1 VKRYLALAVVVP
13 MAFTVTVSGRAP
25 RGVRL
30 QPDVSA
36 SEQSGGGGRAPA
48 AAAASAP
55 QLKFHVEEEFFKWP
69 TNVWPSEAV
78 GVALNSQKHIFL
90 LNRGNVPLLEFA
102 PDGAFIRSMGEGS
115 TIFHAAHSVRFDAE
129 DNMWLVDAGNN
140 VVVKF
145 NDKGRIVQ
153 ALGRRLEPWVYMT
166 HGIERAIPAPASFYQ
181 PTDTAVGPD
190 GSTYVTDGYG
200 NSRVAKFTRE
210 GNLVKYWGDRGAR
223 PGQFN
228 TPHSIVID
236 RNANLYVADRQ
247 NSRVQLFDTDG
258 NFKTQWNL
266 DGLTWSM
273 CITPGTPQVIFVGSV
288 GKVYKMALDGTVLG
302 TFGKL
307 GRLPG
312 WFDSIHAIA
321 CPDEKTVYI
330 ANEFS
335 YRFDK
340 VVIDEPARSQE

>member
-1 VKRYLALAVVVP
+1 MKHLVAAALALVGSFSVP
-13 MAFTVTVSGRAP
+13 LLGQQ
-25 RGVRL
+25 RG
-30 QPDVSA
+30 SA
-36 SEQSGGGGRAPA
+36 RPA
-48 AAAASAP
+48 AAAAP
-55 QLKFHVEEEFFKWP
+55 TLRFHLDEDFFKLP
-69 TNVWPSEAV
+69 DNIWPSEAV
-78 GVALNSQKHIFL
+78 GVALNSKGHIFL
-90 LNRGNVPLLEFA
+90 LNRGNHPLLEFN
-102 PDGAFIRSMGEGS
+102 PDGSFVRSIGDGS

-145 NDKGRIVQ
+145 NARGRIVQ

-166 HGIERAIPAPASFYQ
+166 HGIERAIPAPSSFYQ
-181 PTDTAVGPD
+181 PTDTVVAPD
-190 GSTYVTDGYG
+190 GSTFVTDGYG

-210 GNLVKYWGDRGAR
+210 GNLVKYWGDRGTR

-236 RNANLYVADRQ
+236 RNQNLYVADRQ
-247 NSRVQLFDTDG
+247 NNRIQVFDTDG
-258 NFKTQWNL
+258 TFKQAWDL
-266 DGLTWSM
+266 DGLTWSL
-273 CITPGTPQVIFVGSV
+273 CITPGPNQVIFVGSV
-288 GKVYKMALDGTVLG
+288 GKVYKMDLTGKVLG

-321 CPDEKTVYI
+321 CPDDKTVYI

-340 VVIDEPARSQE
+340 VILEDGDRSSR